1 MFQLNMVKN
10 RQPLLLIDVSVVLK
24 LLVMAQCDMSS
35 SIYAV
40 YDLFFYFCINTS
52 FIETPFDETIH
63 VFYCLRKWD
72 VNNEWILWSCLNKMD
87 MSFQTCISSLL
98 CLSRPIPLGTCNL
111 KWYTLK
117 WWRNGWSQLVTV
129 LVIIVYRKL
138 EQNWCLIIP
147 NM

>member
-40 YDLFFYFCINTS
+40 HDLFFYFCINTS

-72 VNNEWILWSCLNKMD
+72 VNNE
-87 MSFQTCISSLL
+87 
-98 CLSRPIPLGTCNL
+98 
-111 KWYTLK
+111 
-117 WWRNGWSQLVTV
+117 
-129 LVIIVYRKL
+129 
-138 EQNWCLIIP
+138 
-147 NM
+147 